1 MMTAWLITIILM
13 GLLVVFITVSLLKE
27 LYDEIRRK

>member
-13 GLLVVFITVSLLKE
+13 GLLGGFITVSLIKE